1 MSNIYD
7 RLSEER
13 KKLQS
18 QGLVPDWWSTG
29 GFQLFKDKYLYQAD
43 NPKEQ
48 YERIAATLAVHT
60 PDPDK
65 WKVKFFDLMWKGWL
79 SPSTPVLANT
89 GTQRGLPVSCAG
101 SYVGDSISD
110 IYSAKHETAMLTKM
124 GFGTAGYLGDVRPRG
139 SNISVGGTST
149 GVLPIIEGFQ
159 KDMEYVAQGTARRGS
174 WAAYLPIDHGD
185 FYEVCSYLETEPDG
199 NNVGW
204 CVSDAFI
211 EALENGDKEAVSR
224 YQTALRTKMITG
236 KGYFFFNDKANAKR
250 PQWYVDNSLDVKAP
264 QLCVAPE
271 TLILTDKGY
280 EVISELQDQSVNVWN
295 GSEWSNVVVRKTG
308 ENQKLVKVKVDSGQE
323 LECTEY
329 HKFYVNV
336 RDKGVVEKRANELAA
351 GDRLVK
357 FEAPII
363 NGTEEL
369 ENAYQNGFYTGD
381 GCAVT
386 TKGRFEGCRIYLYGE
401 KKNLLSEF
409 DQSKIRQFTNQVN
422 LDRMYF
428 YYEGL
433 KDKFFVPD
441 ADYTVGS
448 RVAWLS
454 GYLDA
459 DGTVA
464 RCGKS
469 QCLQVACIEEGFLEQ
484 VQLMLQTLGV
494 QSKVVNAREEGSYL
508 LPANDGSGELKE
520 FDCKETKR
528 LLISGMGIVKLKS
541 LGLDC
546 KRLKITDHV
555 PNRNAERFPK
565 VVEVID
571 EGRYD
576 DTYCFSEPLRHMGV
590 FNGLLTG
597 QCNEIMLHSG
607 PDYTYTCVLAS
618 MNLKF
623 WDEWKDTDAVFESI
637 VFLDCVVQEFIERG
651 KNVPGLE
658 KAIAATK
665 KGRALGLGV
674 CGLHTLFQQ
683 KGMPFGGLDSVLL
696 NIDVFKHI
704 RSDAEKATK
713 WVSEQ
718 WGEPEWCKGYGRAN
732 THLLAVAPT
741 KSTALIMGGVSEGI
755 NPDTAMVYTQ
765 RTPAG
770 EIDRVNPILLDL
782 MKERGVY
789 SKRNIS
795 DIRDS
800 MGSVQHV
807 DWLTDEEKDVFRTAF
822 EIDQKSILSMA
833 SSRAKY
839 IDQWQS
845 LNLFFSAEEEESYI
859 SEVHKQAFLDPNILG
874 LYYVY
879 SKAGIQASKDE
890 CMACQ

>member
-29 GFQLFKDKYLYQAD
+29 GFQLFKEKYLYQAD

-139 SNISVGGTST
+139 SSISVGGTST
-149 GVLPIIEGFQ
+149 GVLPVIEGFQ

-211 EALENGDKEAVSR
+211 KALEEGDAEAVNR

-250 PQWYVDNSLDVKAP
+250 PQWYVDNNLDVKAP
-264 QLCVAPE
+264 QL
-271 TLILTDKGY
+271 
-280 EVISELQDQSVNVWN
+280 
-295 GSEWSNVVVRKTG
+295 
-308 ENQKLVKVKVDSGQE
+308 
-323 LECTEY
+323 
-329 HKFYVNV
+329 
-336 RDKGVVEKRANELAA
+336 
-351 GDRLVK
+351 
-357 FEAPII
+357 
-363 NGTEEL
+363 
-369 ENAYQNGFYTGD
+369 
-381 GCAVT
+381 
-386 TKGRFEGCRIYLYGE
+386 
-401 KKNLLSEF
+401 
-409 DQSKIRQFTNQVN
+409 
-422 LDRMYF
+422 
-428 YYEGL
+428 
-433 KDKFFVPD
+433 
-441 ADYTVGS
+441 
-448 RVAWLS
+448 
-454 GYLDA
+454 
-459 DGTVA
+459 
-464 RCGKS
+464 
-469 QCLQVACIEEGFLEQ
+469 
-484 VQLMLQTLGV
+484 
-494 QSKVVNAREEGSYL
+494 
-508 LPANDGSGELKE
+508 
-520 FDCKETKR
+520 
-528 LLISGMGIVKLKS
+528 
-541 LGLDC
+541 
-546 KRLKITDHV
+546 
-555 PNRNAERFPK
+555 
-565 VVEVID
+565 
-571 EGRYD
+571 
-576 DTYCFSEPLRHMGV
+576 
-590 FNGLLTG
+590 
-597 QCNEIMLHSG
+597 CNEIMLHSG

-623 WDEWKDTDAVFESI
+623 WDDWKDTDAVFESI

-704 RSDAEKATK
+704 RSEAEKATK

-789 SKRNIS
+789 NKRNIS

-833 SSRAKY
+833 SSRAEY